1 MHFFTITN
9 RILSFLRSGIIY
21 KFQVWWQQCYFYDKA
36 KRHSKVRMCEHLGI
50 SVLAV
55 ERGKGDDVS
64 TIKKHL
70 LCCNRSL
77 DFKDLSILTTNNN
90 HFKVTL
96 LESFLINRDHPLFN
110 KNKKSLSLEFFYYQ
124 KYY

>member
-36 KRHSKVRMCEHLGI
+36 KRHFKVRMCEHLGI

-64 TIKKHL
+64 TIKNIFYAAIARLILKISPF
-70 LCCNRSL
+70 SL
-77 DFKDLSILTTNNN
+77 PTITTL
-90 HFKVTL
+90 KLPYWRV
-96 LESFLINRDHPLFN
+96 S
-110 KNKKSLSLEFFYYQ
+110 
-124 KYY
+124 